1 MYLDKV
7 LIKHLNFGIAPK
19 KDLVCVFVFLGKWS
33 LEIKKQLQ
41 NAIERTLT
49 YLHLKFSTIFI
60 LKTCFLKNSL
70 LPSFSFKGNSCNA
83 IYKGKQNAIFT
94 SERLNIWE
102 FCI

>member
-19 KDLVCVFVFLGKWS
+19 KDLVCVCAFLGKWS

-60 LKTCFLKNSL
+60 LKTCFLKTLFCHSL
-70 LPSFSFKGNSCNA
+70 VLRA
-83 IYKGKQNAIFT
+83 IAATLFIRENKTPFLRQ
-94 SERLNIWE
+94 SS
-102 FCI
+102 